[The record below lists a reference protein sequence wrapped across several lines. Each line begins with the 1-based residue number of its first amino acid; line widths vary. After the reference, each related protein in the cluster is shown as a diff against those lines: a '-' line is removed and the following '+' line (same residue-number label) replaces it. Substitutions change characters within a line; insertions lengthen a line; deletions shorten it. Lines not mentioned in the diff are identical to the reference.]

1 MDIPKIETILDDTK
15 QLHDEVKLKLHLG
28 SAEVKTQLAG
38 LESTLTTLTSKVQKI
53 ADVAGDSAKELSTAA
68 ELGFKGDSKE
78 DVNIALEL
86 AANELKESYKK
97 IQNLL

>member
-1 MDIPKIETILDDTK
+1 MNIPKIETILDDTK

-28 SAEVKTQLAG
+28 SAEVKTEIEG
-38 LESTLTTLTSKVQKI
+38 LESTLTTLKSKVKKI

-68 ELGFKGDSKE
+68 ELGFQGDSKE

-97 IQNLL
+97 IQKLI

>member
-1 MDIPKIETILDDTK
+1 MNIPKITTILDDTK

-28 SAEVKTQLAG
+28 SAEAKTQLES
-38 LESTLTTLTSKVQKI
+38 LESSMTTLKSKIAKI

-68 ELGFKGDSKE
+68 ELGFTGKSKE
-78 DVNIALEL
+78 DVSIALEL

-97 IQNLL
+97 IQNLF